1 MALSRDG
8 GVKKTKQLMTQKVNI
23 LNQKTKWTKHKN
35 AKKKPI
41 DETKA
46 VDKTEETHTHKR
58 NRTSAPPQQQHNQA
72 RNTTQQVGLRC
83 C

>member
-1 MALSRDG
+1 M
-8 GVKKTKQLMTQKVNI
+8 Q
-23 LNQKTKWTKHKN
+23 
-35 AKKKPI
+35 KKKPI